1 MNLEHLFL
9 QVRLCLGSVIFKQ
22 SPHDFLMKCRK
33 LGSTLFETSK
43 VGFGAWAVGGSRDA
57 QDDSD
62 SPQTLHTAVDAGIN
76 LIDTAAGYGDGHS
89 RT

>member
-1 MNLEHLFL
+1 MVCF
-9 QVRLCLGSVIFKQ
+9 FKQ

-43 VGFGAWAVGGSRDA
+43 VDFGAWAVGGIWGA

-62 SPQTLHTAVDAGIN
+62 SPQTLHAAVDAGIK
-76 LIDTAAGYGDGHS
+76 LIDTAASYGDGHS

>member
-1 MNLEHLFL
+1 MLY
-9 QVRLCLGSVIFKQ
+9 
-22 SPHDFLMKCRK
+22 RK
-33 LGSTLFETSK
+33 LGNSGIDVSAL
-43 VGFGAWAVGGSRDA
+43 GFGAWAIGASWGA